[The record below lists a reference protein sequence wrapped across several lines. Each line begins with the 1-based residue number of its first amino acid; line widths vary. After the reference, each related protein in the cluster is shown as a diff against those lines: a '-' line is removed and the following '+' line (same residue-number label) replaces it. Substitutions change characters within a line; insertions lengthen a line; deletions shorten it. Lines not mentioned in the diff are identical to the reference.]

1 MAPSVKR
8 RRKMLGKKTLEE
20 RIAASIRA
28 EFGEIVTSLEKDH
41 QEYLRRLRLKEK
53 TRGALEEAEAEA
65 QRLHSERTALEKR
78 LREAHS
84 EESETKSTPL
94 KRATKKVEKAL
105 GKARAD
111 FEKADFDEAAEGFTL
126 KAKATIAEE
135 EVDRRLG
142 VLEET
147 LEDLLA
153 GVSDEVK
160 EITQA
165 LRQEYKEP
173 HFETP
178 EERNRHKERMNEIL
192 KALTKSYAP
201 GK

>member
-1 MAPSVKR
+1 
-8 RRKMLGKKTLEE
+8 MLGKKTLEE

-53 TRGALEEAEAEA
+53 TRGTLEEAEAEA

-160 EITQA
+160 EIAQA

-173 HFETP
+173 RFETP
-178 EERNRHKERMNEIL
+178 EERNSHKERMNEIL

-201 GK
+201 GR

>member
-1 MAPSVKR
+1 MAPRVKR
-8 RRKMLGKKTLEE
+8 RRKMLGRKTLEE
-20 RIAASIRA
+20 KIAASIRA
-28 EFGEIVTSLEKDH
+28 EFGEIVTSLEEDH

-78 LREAHS
+78 HREAHP

-94 KRATKKVEKAL
+94 KRTTKKVEKAL

-111 FEKADFDEAAEGFTL
+111 FEKADFDETAEGFTL

-153 GVSDEVK
+153 EVSDEVK
-160 EITQA
+160 EIAQA

-173 HFETP
+173 RFETP
-178 EERNRHKERMNEIL
+178 EERNSHEERMNEIL

>member
-1 MAPSVKR
+1 
-8 RRKMLGKKTLEE
+8 MLGKKTLEE

-105 GKARAD
+105 GRARAD

-135 EVDRRLG
+135 KVDRRLG

-165 LRQEYKEP
+165 LGQEYKEP
-173 HFETP
+173 RFETP
-178 EERNRHKERMNEIL
+178 EERNSHEERMNEIL

>member
-1 MAPSVKR
+1 
-8 RRKMLGKKTLEE
+8 MLGKKTLEE

-173 HFETP
+173 RFETP
-178 EERNRHKERMNEIL
+178 EERNSHKERMNEIL

>member
-1 MAPSVKR
+1 
-8 RRKMLGKKTLEE
+8 MLGKKTLEE

-126 KAKATIAEE
+126 KAKATIVEE

-160 EITQA
+160 EIAQA

-173 HFETP
+173 RFETR
-178 EERNRHKERMNEIL
+178 EERNSHKERMNEIL

-201 GK
+201 GR

>member
-1 MAPSVKR
+1 
-8 RRKMLGKKTLEE
+8 MLGKKMLEE

-53 TRGALEEAEAEA
+53 TRGALEEAEAEV
-65 QRLHSERTALEKR
+65 QRSHSERTALEKR

-142 VLEET
+142 VLEGT

-173 HFETP
+173 RFETP
-178 EERNRHKERMNEIL
+178 EERNSHKERMNEIL

>member
-1 MAPSVKR
+1 
-8 RRKMLGKKTLEE
+8 MLGKKTLEE

-173 HFETP
+173 RFESP
-178 EERNRHKERMNEIL
+178 EERNSHKERMNEIL

>member
-8 RRKMLGKKTLEE
+8 RRKMLGRKTLEE

-173 HFETP
+173 RFETP
-178 EERNRHKERMNEIL
+178 EERNSHKERMNEIL

-201 GK
+201 DK

>member
-1 MAPSVKR
+1 
-8 RRKMLGKKTLEE
+8 MLGKKTLEE

-65 QRLHSERTALEKR
+65 QRLHSERATLVKR

-173 HFETP
+173 RFETP
-178 EERNRHKERMNEIL
+178 EERNSHKERMNEIL

>member
-1 MAPSVKR
+1 
-8 RRKMLGKKTLEE
+8 MLGKKTLEE

-53 TRGALEEAEAEA
+53 TRGTLEEAEAEA

-160 EITQA
+160 EIAQA

-173 HFETP
+173 RFETP
-178 EERNRHKERMNEIL
+178 EERNSHKERMNEIL

>member
-53 TRGALEEAEAEA
+53 TRDALEEAEAEA

-160 EITQA
+160 EITQV

-173 HFETP
+173 RFETP
-178 EERNRHKERMNEIL
+178 EERNSHKERMNEIL

>member
-65 QRLHSERTALEKR
+65 QRLHSERATLVKR

-173 HFETP
+173 RFETP
-178 EERNRHKERMNEIL
+178 EERNSHKERMNEIL

>member
-1 MAPSVKR
+1 
-8 RRKMLGKKTLEE
+8 MLGKKTLEE

-78 LREAHS
+78 LREAHF

-142 VLEET
+142 VLEEA

-165 LRQEYKEP
+165 LRQEYKKP
-173 HFETP
+173 RFETP
-178 EERNRHKERMNEIL
+178 EERNSHKERMNEIL
-192 KALTKSYAP
+192 KTLTKSYAP

>member
-84 EESETKSTPL
+84 EEIETKSTPL

-173 HFETP
+173 RFESP
-178 EERNRHKERMNEIL
+178 EERNSHKERMNEIL

>member
-65 QRLHSERTALEKR
+65 QRLHSERATLEKR

-135 EVDRRLG
+135 EDDRRLG

-173 HFETP
+173 RFETP
-178 EERNRHKERMNEIL
+178 EERNSHKERMNEIL